1 LVFNTLLTVNLNA
14 QDMNN
19 DKLNIIFSTIT
30 DQIEGQ
36 NGSWQFAVDSIIFIC
51 ITDEMHNRMRII
63 SPIEKMGNVTE
74 EQLRKCMDA
83 NFHTA
88 LDVKYAS
95 SDGILWSAFIHPL
108 KELTPDQV
116 LDAISQVY
124 SAVKTYGTYY
134 SSGSLSFPT
143 KEERGN

>member
-1 LVFNTLLTVNLNA
+1 
-14 QDMNN
+14 MNN
-19 DKLNIIFSTIT
+19 DKLNIIISTIS
-30 DQIEGQ
+30 DQVEGQ
-36 NGSWQFAVDSIIFIC
+36 NGGWQFVIDSTVFMC
-51 ITDEMHNRMRII
+51 ITDQLHNRMRII
-63 SPIEKMGNVTE
+63 SPIEKMENVTE

-116 LDAISQVY
+116 MDAISQVY
-124 SAVKTYGTYY
+124 SAVKTFGTYY
-134 SSGSLSFPT
+134 SSWTLSFPT
-143 KEERGN
+143 KEDRKTQGN